1 MVHVKVDPK
10 YFRPTEVVSQVSPT
24 ICVYMYNA
32 RVFMHPVL
40 TPLVCLPLP
49 LCSGNL
55 EMLAILAYIKS
66 IIHICTFD
74 PRNLL
79 VIFLSN
85 CTILWTTPTKGGFR
99 MKMVYY
105 SGAIYIVAYNL

>member
-1 MVHVKVDPK
+1 MVHVKVDTK

-74 PRNLL
+74 PRNL
-79 VIFLSN
+79 
-85 CTILWTTPTKGGFR
+85 W
-99 MKMVYY
+99 
-105 SGAIYIVAYNL
+105 